1 MCEEYLS
8 DNMLE
13 LLRTLIMAVLMLIV
27 LGALFWGMREDT
39 KRYLGGDK

>member
-27 LGALFWGMREDT
+27 LGVLFWGMREDT